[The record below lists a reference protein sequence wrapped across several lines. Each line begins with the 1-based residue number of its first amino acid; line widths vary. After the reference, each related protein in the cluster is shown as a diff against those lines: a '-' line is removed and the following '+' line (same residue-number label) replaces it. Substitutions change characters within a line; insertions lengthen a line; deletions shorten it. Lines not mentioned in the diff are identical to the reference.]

1 MILELG
7 IQRGKKSPW
16 LKSSDSW
23 QGWCTGVKYINNY
36 GGMCSNPTQT
46 LIHRWVYPINC
57 IYQMCNAIKI
67 KYTHMDVIYIIYMML
82 NIWGWNSHYPLLSIP
97 DQQTQQLLLEAWCM
111 YAFHDWRGTQ
121 LVCEACSMYTS
132 YVQVPDIGMG
142 GWLKETLP
150 LVLRRVRSSKV
161 TKANWDMPGEQRGRN
176 QDKSA

>member
-1 MILELG
+1 MLFSSLQIPHSFSSCLSGCSSSGPPNPHGATHHLGCLLSTTVVNDKMTLSHPKAFNTISMLMMISSCL
-7 IQRGKKSPW
+7 RPW
-16 LKSSDSW
+16 L
-23 QGWCTGVKYINNY
+23 
-36 GGMCSNPTQT
+36 
-46 LIHRWVYPINC
+46 
-57 IYQMCNAIKI
+57 
-67 KYTHMDVIYIIYMML
+67 
-82 NIWGWNSHYPLLSIP
+82 LLWIP
-97 DQQTQQLLLEAWCM
+97 DQQIQQLLLEAWCM